1 MKKNKT
7 ATAAEKTKAAA
18 DENIKNEAAEKAAE
32 GTLSFKKVLYGFD
45 PEEVIAFVNELIE
58 SNENA
63 ARLHE
68 SKLSSLKEELVLS
81 NRERD
86 SYSRELK
93 TLRSAQPQPVVEKII
108 VTDNNSADLAPL
120 KEEIERLRA
129 ENFRLQEAAS
139 QISDGNDEKISSL
152 EAENRELTV
161 LADSLKR
168 ENAQLSAEAQRYN
181 SLFEEYSGILKK
193 SESIGAELESK
204 SAEAEM
210 LKGELAGKA
219 EEIRLA
225 LDENREIAQK
235 AAELEVKNG
244 ILLQKAEE
252 NEAVIEHLREEGKA
266 QAHENAEKISLL
278 EAELSKSRLAVQKD
292 IQLHEYYVSSAELA
306 VAELSKQLEK
316 IKQSFINLQGE

>member
-129 ENFRLQEAAS
+129 ENFRLQEAAMH
-139 QISDGNDEKISSL
+139 ISNGSDEKISSL
-152 EAENRELTV
+152 EAENRELSV

-168 ENAQLSAEAQRYN
+168 ENAQLGAEAQRYN

-193 SESIGAELESK
+193 SESISAELESK
-204 SAEAEM
+204 SAEAE
-210 LKGELAGKA
+210 LLRAELEGKA

-225 LDENREIAQK
+225 LDENREISQK

-244 ILLQKAEE
+244 ILLQKVSEH
-252 NEAVIEHLREEGKA
+252 EAVIEHLREEGKA
-266 QAHENAEKISLL
+266 QAHESAEKISLL

>member
-152 EAENRELTV
+152 EAENRELSV

>member
-68 SKLSSLKEELVLS
+68 SKLSSLKEELLLS

-108 VTDNNSADLAPL
+108 VTENNSADLAPL

-129 ENFRLQEAAS
+129 ENFRLQEAATH
-139 QISDGNDEKISSL
+139 ISNGNDEKIASL

>member
-108 VTDNNSADLAPL
+108 VTENNSADLAPL

-139 QISDGNDEKISSL
+139 HISNGNDEKIASL

-225 LDENREIAQK
+225 LDENREISQK

>member
-129 ENFRLQEAAS
+129 ENFRLQEAAMH
-139 QISDGNDEKISSL
+139 ISNGNDEKIASL
-152 EAENRELTV
+152 EAENRELSV

-225 LDENREIAQK
+225 LDENREISQK

-266 QAHENAEKISLL
+266 QAHESAEKISLL
-278 EAELSKSRLAVQKD
+278 EAELSKSRLTVQKD

>member
-93 TLRSAQPQPVVEKII
+93 TLRSTQPQPVVEKII

-129 ENFRLQEAAS
+129 ENFRLQEAATH
-139 QISDGNDEKISSL
+139 ISDGNDEKIASL

-225 LDENREIAQK
+225 LDQNREIAQK

-244 ILLQKAEE
+244 ILLQKTEE

>member
-7 ATAAEKTKAAA
+7 VAAAEKTKITA
-18 DENIKNEAAEKAAE
+18 DENIKTEAAENAAE

-68 SKLSSLKEELVLS
+68 SKLSSLKEELLLS

-93 TLRSAQPQPVVEKII
+93 TLRSTQPQPVVEKII
-108 VTDNNSADLAPL
+108 VTENNNADHAPL

-139 QISDGNDEKISSL
+139 QISDGDDEKISSL

-168 ENAQLSAEAQRYN
+168 ENAQLGAEAQRYN
-181 SLFEEYSGILKK
+181 SLLEEYGKLLKK
-193 SESIGAELESK
+193 SESISAELESK

-225 LDENREIAQK
+225 LDENRGISQK

-244 ILLQKAEE
+244 ILLQKVTEH
-252 NEAVIEHLREEGKA
+252 EAVIEHLREEGKT
-266 QAHENAEKISLL
+266 QAHESAEKISLL

-316 IKQSFINLQGE
+316 IKQSFMNLQGE